1 MGRFTWVLVLFPLC
15 AAADGFGLLD
25 GPQIETALTDRALV
39 YDDGATQDFRAS
51 GRTLYNAGRDSWGYW
66 AVRGDQYCSQWPP
79 TDGWY
84 CYDVSQNGDVVRFI
98 AEDGSFSVGTYTR

>member
-1 MGRFTWVLVLFPLC
+1 MALLC
-15 AAADGFGLLD
+15 APTVGLAQMEPMT
-25 GPQIETALTDRALV
+25 GPQIAAALTDRALV

-79 TDGWY
+79 SDGWF
-84 CYDVSQNGDVVRFI
+84 CYDMARQGDGLRFI
-98 AEDGSFSVGTYTR
+98 AEDGSFTDGTYRD